1 MEQIMNRIVTIAQN
15 TFRES
20 IRDKVLYVLLFFAL
34 ATILGS
40 KVLGWISIG
49 QDIKII
55 KDISLAAMSVFGALI
70 AIFVGATLVYKEMD
84 KKTLYTILSQPMKR
98 YEFVTGKYLG
108 LVALLG
114 VSLIIMAAGSTL
126 YLKIAGA
133 AIGLIWFQAILLI
146 YIKLLLI
153 TAFAI
158 LLSTVVSPILGALIV
173 FSFYVGGHATDV
185 LRDLPPQFDGT
196 RAKQVLE
203 TLYYV
208 IPNLNL
214 FNVQSEAANMVPV
227 TWPYVFYAVAY
238 GISWTLFL
246 LILACLAFERRDV

>member
-84 KKTLYTILSQPMKR
+84 KKPCIPSFLS
-98 YEFVTGKYLG
+98 L
-108 LVALLG
+108 
-114 VSLIIMAAGSTL
+114 
-126 YLKIAGA
+126 
-133 AIGLIWFQAILLI
+133 
-146 YIKLLLI
+146 
-153 TAFAI
+153 
-158 LLSTVVSPILGALIV
+158 
-173 FSFYVGGHATDV
+173 
-185 LRDLPPQFDGT
+185 
-196 RAKQVLE
+196 
-203 TLYYV
+203 
-208 IPNLNL
+208 
-214 FNVQSEAANMVPV
+214 
-227 TWPYVFYAVAY
+227 
-238 GISWTLFL
+238 
-246 LILACLAFERRDV
+246 